1 MAGED
6 KVLRVMY
13 SIWAAYPQADVDWE
27 NPSEADI
34 TAAVA
39 AGLVVDISCAITDDS
54 GDSLN
59 ATDPET
65 DDSQSICDIA
75 AVETPTFENYEAELD
90 GFRNKPGTSDT
101 PVYETFFD
109 LFNGVG
115 RQYWLIKR
123 VDKEQGTPI
132 EAGDIISSF
141 LFETD
146 YPVDLGEDGGMI
158 LFGARFKPQGELHV
172 YKTVGA

>member
-1 MAGED
+1 MAGEE
-6 KVLRVMY
+6 KVLRGNYTV
-13 SIWAAYPQADVDWE
+13 WAAFPGSGVNWA
-27 NPSEADI
+27 NPSAAAI
-34 TAAVA
+34 ATAVTN
-39 AGLVVDISCAITDDS
+39 GLIIDISCAITDDS

-90 GFRNKPGTSDT
+90 GFRNKAGTTDT
-101 PVYETFFD
+101 AVYDTFFS

-115 RQYWLIKR
+115 RKFWLIKR
-123 VDKEQGTPI
+123 VDKAQGSSL
-132 EAGDIISSF
+132 AVGDIISSF

-146 YPVDLGEDGGMI
+146 YGVDIGEDGGM
-158 LFGARFKPQGELHV
+158 LMYGARFKPQGEL
-172 YKTVGA
+172 YPYRTVVA

>member
-1 MAGED
+1 MAS
-6 KVLRVMY
+6 KILRGHY
-13 SIWAAYPQADVDWE
+13 SVWAAYPEADVDWE

-39 AGLVVDISCAITDDS
+39 AGLIVDISCAITDES

-59 ATDPET
+59 MTDPET

-75 AVETPTFENYEAELD
+75 AVETPTFDNYEAELD
-90 GFRNKPGTSDT
+90 GFRNKTGTTDT
-101 PVYETFFD
+101 PVYDTFYH

-115 RQYWLIKR
+115 RRYWLIKR
-123 VDKEQGTPI
+123 VDKAQGTPI
-132 EAGDIISSF
+132 EQGDIISAF

-146 YPVDLGEDGGMI
+146 YGQDIGEDGGQI
-158 LFGARFKPQGELHV
+158 LFGARFKPQGEM
-172 YKTVGA
+172 YGNKTVGA